1 MKNNH
6 PKSSSTS
13 ARGINFFPSLLILLA
28 VSHASFAQA
37 PYGYSIQSLGANTT
51 GVGISPNSAYVTGYH
66 LGSGFTAQEPGFLW
80 TQSGGA
86 VELPMP
92 LTVSG
97 NYVVSSPNAVNNS
110 GVAVGAVS
118 ETTFGAYA
126 RPVIYIN
133 GNAMELHRHLGSTAA
148 IAYGINNSGTIV
160 GTTDMEGSWRA
171 TKFTTTNSTFFLNE
185 TPDGAIP
192 QYAFDVA
199 DTGRIVGQAG
209 NEAGVT
215 AFYLDPDASDAVNL
229 GLLPGMSPTNSVA
242 FGVSSSGNYITGYG
256 FGGNG
261 AAFIYSSA
269 NGTAV
274 PIPNPVNSYT
284 ALGKSVNDSGWVV
297 GSGGMETSVPFL
309 YDGTNSYTL
318 QSLLEGPTASGWN
331 LVLGTSNTALGISSN
346 GTITGRGVL
355 DGVVTGFVM
364 SPIPEPEPATA
375 AQLLY
380 LPVAGGNGIV
390 TYDLSQQNP
399 ETIEGSRRTFAS
411 GLNAPSGIALDGS
424 GNVYVVNQ
432 LDPSIS
438 KFSPEGA
445 LLLKIGSSANLDEP
459 LGLAVDYSGNIYA
472 ANFGVLSGTENT
484 IAKFNASGNFS
495 SFITKDVW
503 RPDPLAVDSLENLY
517 AGNWFEKRT
526 LLPGNTVNRFS
537 SDGNFSASI
546 GNSTTIINPSAL
558 AFDRFGNLFVS
569 SGDMSSISKFDAD
582 GNFLMSIGDNATIT
596 GQTAG
601 ISVDADG
608 NLYVSSG
615 PYQEDT
621 SVVSKFDSSGKFL
634 FQWNIPS
641 GANFL
646 AIGVPNPAVWDGG
659 AGLWSETS
667 NWQGGLPPTSG
678 DAIEFSG
685 AGGVS
690 TNNLAGGNLS
700 TTAGL
705 AFTSSA
711 NGSYSV
717 NGSPLAVG
725 YGGITNKSLH
735 DQTVAF
741 DIILGADQSFAAR
754 TANLTVSGDISGD
767 ASLTKTGN
775 QTLFLSGSNT
785 FTGNTTVQAGV
796 LAVTGNVTGTGG
808 IAVKS
813 GTLAVQGGGLIET
826 GIGGNL
832 TIGVASG
839 DNGALEIAGI
849 GIASYAGYIGKSVG
863 STGMANVSGGI
874 WTSQQRLYV
883 GQGGNGTLNLTGGA
897 VSNDEVLLGN
907 DSGSVGVVNMG
918 NGTWTSVSSMVVGG
932 SGSGTFN
939 LSGGSVSAKDGV
951 IAKQSGS
958 VGLVNL
964 GNGSWFNES
973 SLTVG
978 DRGNGTLNITGGLLD
993 VAGGNETILLAK
1005 EPGSIGTMNLGNGS
1019 SMSNLFVEGISGGG
1033 GTAAVNINFVG
1044 NLTFSTTLSGG
1055 ILLTQKGPGGLV
1067 MIGNKTYSGGT
1078 SIQNGTVWAV
1088 APKALGTG
1096 SVVVDGGQL
1105 LATSSQET
1113 YMGNQT
1119 LSIGGDLTWNKG
1131 TIGFYDTGSSPSAG
1145 NLTINVGGNFTVAEG
1160 NKTFDF
1166 SMVQALK
1173 DGNYT
1178 LVNATGISAAGA
1190 TFLAAHG
1197 PLTTLYGNFTTVN
1210 NTVVYSLTGAVSG
1223 GSEIRNDGGPN
1234 TPVMAVFNVTQAT
1247 KTIGLSNT
1255 VQALNFTDSGS
1266 LAIDTAGQL
1275 TVSSGNLN
1283 VQTGTSVVSG
1293 GMLETTG
1300 NLQKLG
1306 TGELDLQS
1314 DISVNGVASVDAG
1327 LLSVNGQLL
1336 ANAVTVNSGATLGGS
1351 GTILAPVTISGT
1363 LSPGN
1368 SPGTLSMAALS
1379 LTPVAV
1385 TDIEI
1390 ASLTNFDRIVVG
1402 GQATL
1407 GGTLSITPYDGNTL
1421 AYGQQYNFLTAGG
1434 GIAGEFDTITAPE
1447 TFRGRFLNLGTTGVL
1462 LIAPETYARVA
1473 LTPNQREV
1481 AQALDSFIPASSGD
1495 RETVSIALDL
1505 QTAEQYPY
1513 AFEQIM
1519 PGFYESL
1526 ANIAIEQTYNQ
1537 TQLLTQRMGSVR
1549 LGATGFQ
1556 AIGMNQ
1562 PIKYDKDGKSTAD
1575 AKTASPIVESA
1586 IDTKWNSWVIANG
1599 EFSISRG
1606 LAGVPNYNN
1615 NAGGFLVGADYRMSE
1630 NFAAGLFAGYEYS
1643 YAKYNG
1649 GSSTAGNSAL
1659 FGLYGSY
1666 THEDGYYADAIVSG
1680 GYTGFQTRRSIEF
1693 STIDRTASADPNSG
1707 QFSAAL
1713 NLGKDFE
1720 IGKFTFGPIIGAQY
1734 SYAGIGSFTE
1744 SGAESLDLVLGQ
1756 QNANSLRTNLGAR
1769 LAYNWEVGSNTTLI
1783 PEIRGFWMHEFLNN
1797 PRNITSSLDGGNG
1810 ASFDYETSAPYRN
1823 SVFGGAGIS
1832 AKFADRWS
1840 ASVFYNV
1847 NFGAEGYS
1855 NNIISTSLGF
1865 SF

>member
-1 MKNNH
+1 MKKNH
-6 PKSSSTS
+6 PKFSSTF
-13 ARGINFFPSLLILLA
+13 AGGINFFPSLLILLA

-51 GVGISPNSAYVTGYH
+51 GVAISPNSAYVTGYH
-66 LGSGFTAQEPGFLW
+66 LGSGFTAPEPGFLW
-80 TQSGGA
+80 TQLGGA

-110 GVAVGAVS
+110 GIAVGAVS
-118 ETTFGAYA
+118 ETTYGAYA

-133 GNAMELHRHLGSTAA
+133 GNATELHRHLGSTAA

-274 PIPNPVNSYT
+274 PIPNPVNSFT
-284 ALGKSVNDSGWVV
+284 AVGESVNDFGWVV
-297 GSGGMETSVPFL
+297 GSGGMDTSVPFL

-331 LVLGTSNTALGISSN
+331 LVLGTSNTALGISSD

-355 DGVVTGFVM
+355 DGVLTGFVM

-380 LPVAGGNGIV
+380 LPVAVGNGIV

-399 ETIEGSRRTFAS
+399 ETIESSKRIFAS
-411 GLNAPSGIALDGS
+411 GLNAPSGIALDRS
-424 GNVYVVNQ
+424 GNVYVANQ

-438 KFSPEGA
+438 KFSSEG
-445 LLLKIGSSANLDEP
+445 LLLQKIGSSANLDQP

-472 ANFGVLSGTENT
+472 ANYGVLSGTENT

-503 RPDPLAVDSLENLY
+503 RPDPLAVDSLEYLY
-517 AGNWFEKRT
+517 AGNWFEKGT
-526 LLPGNTVNRFS
+526 LLPGNTVNRFA

-569 SGDMSSISKFDAD
+569 SGDMSSVSKFDAD
-582 GNFLMSIGDNATIT
+582 GNFLMSIGNNTTIT
-596 GQTAG
+596 AQADGLA
-601 ISVDADG
+601 VDSAG

-667 NWQGGLPPTSG
+667 NWQGGLSPTSG

-690 TNNLAGGNLS
+690 TNNLVGGNLS

-711 NGSYSV
+711 NGSYTV

-754 TANLTVSGDISGD
+754 TANLTVSGDISGN

-775 QTLFLSGSNT
+775 KTLFLSGNNT

-796 LAVTGNVTGTGG
+796 LAVTGNLTGTGG

-813 GTLAVQGGGLIET
+813 GTLAIQGGGLIET

-832 TIGVASG
+832 TIGDASG
-839 DNGALEIAGI
+839 DNGALEI
-849 GIASYAGYIGKSVG
+849 
-863 STGMANVSGGI
+863 
-874 WTSQQRLYV
+874 
-883 GQGGNGTLNLTGGA
+883 TGG
-897 VSNDEVLLGN
+897 SI
-907 DSGSVGVVNMG
+907 
-918 NGTWTSVSSMVVGG
+918 
-932 SGSGTFN
+932 
-939 LSGGSVSAKDGV
+939 SAKDAV

-958 VGLVNL
+958 VGVVNL

-978 DRGNGTLNITGGLLD
+978 ERGNGTLNIAGGLLD
-993 VAGGNETILLAK
+993 VAGGNGTILLAK
-1005 EPGSIGTMNLGNGS
+1005 ESGSIGTMNLGNGS
-1019 SMSNLFVEGISGGG
+1019 SMSNLFVEGISGGS

-1088 APKALGTG
+1088 APQALGTG

-1119 LSIGGDLTWNKG
+1119 LSIGGDLTWNQG

-1166 SMVQALK
+1166 SRVQALK

-1197 PLTTLYGNFTTVN
+1197 PLTTLYGNFTTGN
-1210 NTVVYSLTGAVSG
+1210 NTVVYSVTGAVSG
-1223 GSEIRNDGGPN
+1223 GSEIRNNGGPN
-1234 TPVMAVFNVTQAT
+1234 TPAMAVFNVTQAT
-1247 KTIGLSNT
+1247 QTIGLSNT

-1266 LAIDTAGQL
+1266 LAIDSAGQL

-1407 GGTLSITPYDGNTL
+1407 GGTLSITPYGGNTL

-1447 TFRGRFLNLGTTGVL
+1447 TFRGRFLNGGTVGTI
-1462 LIAPETYARVA
+1462 LIAPDTYTRVA
-1473 LTPNQREV
+1473 ETPNQREI
-1481 AQALDSFIPASSGD
+1481 AKALDSFIPATSGD

-1556 AIGMNQ
+1556 AIGMSQ
-1562 PIKYDKDGKSTAD
+1562 PIKYDKDGKSAAD

-1649 GSSTAGNSAL
+1649 GSSTRGNSAL

-1666 THEDGYYADAIVSG
+1666 TQEDGYYADAIVSG

-1720 IGKFTFGPIIGAQY
+1720 IGNFTLGPIMGAQY
-1734 SYAGIGSFTE
+1734 TYAGIGGFTE
-1744 SGAESLDLVLGQ
+1744 TGADSLDLALGQ

-1769 LAYNWEVGSNTTLI
+1769 LAYNWEVGSNITLI

-1797 PRNITSSLDGGNG
+1797 PRNISSSLDGGNG

-1823 SVFGGAGIS
+1823 SVFGGFGIS
-1832 AKFADRWS
+1832 AKFADRWT

-1847 NFGAEGYS
+1847 NFGGEGYT
-1855 NNIISTSLGF
+1855 NNIISASLGL